1 MEIITSEI
9 KDLVPV
15 TITNYEE
22 LKKELIE
29 KTNLY
34 KSIVYTE
41 ETIKDAK
48 TDRANLNK
56 LEKAINDEKI
66 RVKNQFLKPYED
78 FETKCKELM
87 AMVKDASTNIDNQIK
102 TFESKQDEEKGKKI
116 REIYEQYV
124 GEYKDLI
131 GFSLIF
137 NDRWLNKTYT
147 LKKVEDDI
155 NHIFSKISM
164 DLGTIEGQIEDA
176 TLLKQVKDF
185 YFQNLDKV
193 DALSLALNEKNRI
206 IESQKKIEKIEKETK
221 KIVEQIKEENAELE
235 YERNCITL
243 DFRVHAT
250 FEQIKKLKEFLVAN
264 NIRVTR
270 INE

>member
-66 RVKNQFLKPYED
+66 RVKNLFLKPYED

-155 NHIFSKISM
+155 NHIFSKINM

-185 YFQNLDKV
+185 YFQNIDKV
-193 DALSLALNEKNRI
+193 DVLSLALNEKIRI
-206 IESQKKIEKIEKETK
+206 LENQAKIEKLEKETK
-221 KIVEQIKEENAELE
+221 KVAEDIKKENAELE
-235 YERNCITL
+235 YEKNLVTL
-243 DFRVHAT
+243 EFRVRGSC
-250 FEQIKKLKEFLVAN
+250 EQIKKLKEFF
-264 NIRVTR
+264 VTNEIHVER
-270 INE
+270 I

>member
-15 TITNYEE
+15 TITNYDE

-41 ETIKDAK
+41 ETIKEAK

-102 TFESKQDEEKGKKI
+102 TFESKQDEEKVEKI
-116 REIYEQYV
+116 EEIFNNYV
-124 GEYKDLI
+124 GEYKDLVEI
-131 GFSLIF
+131 STIF
-137 NDRWLNKTYT
+137 NDRWLNKTFT
-147 LKKVEDDI
+147 LKKVEEDI
-155 NHIFSKISM
+155 AHIFSKLKM
-164 DLGTIEGQIEDA
+164 DLGTIEGQIEDP

-193 DALSLALNEKNRI
+193 DVLSLALNEKNRI
-206 IESQKKIEKIEKETK
+206 IESQKKIEYLENETK
-221 KIVEQIKEENAELE
+221 KIVEEIKQENAELQ
-235 YERNCITL
+235 YERNVVTI
-243 DFRVHAT
+243 DFRVHGT
-250 FEQIKKLKEFLVAN
+250 YEQIKKLKEFLVVN
-264 NIRVTR
+264 NIKVTR

>member
-102 TFESKQDEEKGKKI
+102 TFESKQDEEKVEKIGKI
-116 REIYEQYV
+116 FDEYV
-124 GEYKDLI
+124 GEYKDLVEF
-131 GFSLIF
+131 GTIF
-137 NDRWLNKTYT
+137 NDRWLNKTFT
-147 LKKVEDDI
+147 LKKVEEDI
-155 NHIFSKISM
+155 AHIFSKLKM
-164 DLGTIEGQIEDA
+164 DLGTIEGQIEDP

-185 YFQNLDKV
+185 YFQNIDKV
-193 DALSLALNEKNRI
+193 DVLSLSLNEKNRI
-206 IESQKKIEKIEKETK
+206 LENQAKIEKLENDTKELA
-221 KIVEQIKEENAELE
+221 EELKEENAELVA
-235 YERNCITL
+235 ERNTFTF
-243 DFRVHAT
+243 DFRIHAT
-250 FEQIKKLKEFLVAN
+250 KEQLTKLKAFLVEN
-264 NIRVTR
+264 NIKVER
-270 INE
+270 I